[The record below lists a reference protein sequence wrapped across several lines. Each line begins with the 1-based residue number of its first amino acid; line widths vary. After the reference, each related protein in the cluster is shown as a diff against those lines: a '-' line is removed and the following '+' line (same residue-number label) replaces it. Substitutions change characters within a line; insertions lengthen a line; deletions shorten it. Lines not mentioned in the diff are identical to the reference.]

1 MNMLW
6 IFFHIAKLCKARPFH
21 KKIKQ
26 WVENIKISGDI
37 SLNEILT
44 ASQLRKKLGQKFIV
58 KQGYPLTKFRYVL
71 DINSSVWLI
80 DSKPKTP
87 GDHRAKT
94 LVYHNSYIILSLM
107 YQFFD
112 YECLVPI
119 KWPWGLTELSG
130 FC

>member
-44 ASQLRKKLGQKFIV
+44 ASQLRKKLGQKFIE
-58 KQGYPLTKFRYVL
+58 KQGYR
-71 DINSSVWLI
+71 
-80 DSKPKTP
+80 
-87 GDHRAKT
+87 
-94 LVYHNSYIILSLM
+94 
-107 YQFFD
+107 
-112 YECLVPI
+112 
-119 KWPWGLTELSG
+119 
-130 FC
+130 